1 MSKREKGMSK
11 LGNNMREEIWVYER
25 IREIMSNWENDSQLG
40 NNMRDFKVTG
50 KFVELSTITRIV

>member
-40 NNMRDFKVTG
+40 NNMRD
-50 KFVELSTITRIV
+50 